1 MNFYRGERIGLSSF
15 LFFLL
20 IRSRKINRPFFSVG
34 VPFQEGEGWDG
45 KRDRSIISSIVS
57 PRGIINTR
65 TFRKWRKS
73 CGPSTCKYLIKISNI
88 RGSFTR
94 KRYAHSRNYYM
105 PCKRKKK
112 RREREKKGALAC
124 SPCTVHRAS
133 CKNLKASRSYKVA

>member
-112 RREREKKGALAC
+112 KGEREKKGALAC
-124 SPCTVHRAS
+124 SPCTVHRAP
-133 CKNLKASRSYKVA
+133 CKNLEASRSYKVA